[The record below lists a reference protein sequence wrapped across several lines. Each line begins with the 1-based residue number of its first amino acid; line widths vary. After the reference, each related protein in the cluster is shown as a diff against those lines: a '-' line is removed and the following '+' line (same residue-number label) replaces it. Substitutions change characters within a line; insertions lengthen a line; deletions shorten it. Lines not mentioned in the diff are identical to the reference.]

1 MLYQANIT
9 PIGENLKT
17 KVYYGNCETTFKLGY
32 ENHKNS
38 LDHRNHKSDTE
49 LSKKFWKI
57 KDNKRSVNITWKI

>member
-38 LDHRNHKSDTE
+38 SDHRNHKSDTE

-57 KDNKRSVNITWKI
+57 KDNKRSVNMTWKI